1 MILFFKRKYIAV
13 FFAILAVFLLFSVS
27 CSRTKPEITYGFM
40 QLVLYQGDP
49 RPVEHFSFFIF
60 PKDEDG
66 IENLEELYLY
76 HDREQLR
83 WHIKK
88 DEWITHIQDGN
99 TWIGTRSIAV
109 QEGLSLPRGQYR
121 AVLINKGG
129 EKGERNF
136 TFDAE
141 VRFPFPELDIAE
153 GRYVI
158 NSQWPSNRLI
168 CYDSQGNYVSTV
180 TPESM
185 TGTVAQ
191 LNLPS
196 SVRSAALWSEDPVYF
211 CGALTN
217 GASIRR

>member
-1 MILFFKRKYIAV
+1 MILFFKRKSIAV
-13 FFAILAVFLLFSVS
+13 FFAVLAVLLLFSVS

-83 WHIKK
+83 WHIKN
-88 DEWITHIQDGN
+88 DEWITYVQDGN

-141 VRFPFPELDIAE
+141 VRFPFPELDIGE

-158 NSQWPSNRLI
+158 NSRWPNNRLI
-168 CYDSQGNYVSTV
+168 CYDNQGNYVSTI
-180 TPESM
+180 TPESI
-185 TGTVAQ
+185 TGSVTQ

-196 SVRSAALWSEDPVYF
+196 SVRSVALWAEDPAYF
-211 CGALTN
+211 CSALTN
-217 GASIRR
+217 VISTR